1 MEQVTVKKTL
11 KTNYLIV
18 TKYMIETTT
27 QGIKISVTTVF
38 CGIQEHNQ
46 QKHYL
51 YDYYISIENLSPH
64 TVQLSSRHWEIY
76 DSLNHTEII
85 EGEGV
90 VGVQPII
97 KPTEKHTY
105 KSHCILL
112 SNCGSMKGYY
122 TMLNLDE
129 TKKFKAMI
137 PSFQL
142 LTKTVLN

>member
-1 MEQVTVKKTL
+1 MTEA
-11 KTNYLIV
+11 
-18 TKYMIETTT
+18 TT
-27 QGIKISVTTVF
+27 QGIKISVNTVF
-38 CGIQEHNQ
+38 CGVQERNQ

-64 TVQLSSRHWEIY
+64 TVQLFSRHWEIY
-76 DSLNHTEII
+76 DSLNHTEIV
-85 EGEGV
+85 EGDGV
-90 VGVQPII
+90 VGIQPIL
-97 KPTEKHTY
+97 KSGEKHAY

-129 TKKFKAMI
+129 KKTFRVTV

-142 LTKTVLN
+142 QTKSIMN